1 MSTSPDDQPT
11 TVLGRQTAEQP
22 AVTTSPPADRRRA
35 WQRQLPAHLGRART
49 STVVIGV
56 LFLLLG
62 GVNTVLPTD
71 PYVPVTTD
79 DGQVVYVRQSEY
91 TPVPTTTPAPTA
103 PASTSAA
110 PRSTTAAP
118 TTTPRTTTPRTTT
131 SAPAPTDDDETPAPE
146 TTEEQE
152 TPPAT
157 SSSAAPSSTR
167 APATTAD
174 ATSAT
179 PTS

>member
-1 MSTSPDDQPT
+1 MSTQRPDEQPT
-11 TVLGRQTAEQP
+11 TVIPQQTAEQP
-22 AVTTSPPADRRRA
+22 AVTTSPPADRTRV
-35 WQRQLPAHLGRART
+35 WQRKLPAHLGRART
-49 STVVIGV
+49 STVVIGA

-71 PYVPVTTD
+71 PYVPVTTS
-79 DGQVVYVRQSEY
+79 DGQVVNVRQSQL
-91 TPVPTTTPAPTA
+91 TGTPTTTPSTPA

-110 PRSTTAAP
+110 PGPTTAAP
-118 TTTPRTTTPRTTT
+118 STTPRTTPRTTT
-131 SAPAPTDDDETPAPE
+131 SAPADDDETPAPE

-152 TPPAT
+152 TTERST
-157 SSSAAPSSTR
+157 SSSAPTSTR

-174 ATSAT
+174 GTSAA